1 MGAPRLSC
9 NISRSDLLFW
19 WDNLPRIE
27 SSCVARKSDVVHD
40 TGMAKIKYRVQGTKV
55 TELVNNVDQTFNT
68 FAAAMKTRDF
78 LRELGYRATVQTV
91 TLFEG
96 GS

>member
-1 MGAPRLSC
+1 
-9 NISRSDLLFW
+9 
-19 WDNLPRIE
+19 
-27 SSCVARKSDVVHD
+27 
-40 TGMAKIKYRVQGTKV
+40 MAKIKYRVQGTKV